1 MRSERERADGHGV
14 LRVRTRGAGRASGAV
29 GLGAKLGRAWCG
41 QVRGRP
47 PRQAVEGGQRGKKKG
62 GRGWA
67 DLVGLKR
74 EGDEFFKIKSFSK
87 SIFSILNFKPNSN
100 GI

>member
-1 MRSERERADGHGV
+1 VRA
-14 LRVRTRGAGRASGAV
+14 GAGQATKA
-29 GLGAKLGRAWCG
+29 G
-41 QVRGRP
+41 QC
-47 PRQAVEGGQRGKKKG
+47 GKKKG

-87 SIFSILNFKPNSN
+87 SIFSIFNFKPNSN
-100 GI
+100 KI